1 MSDPTRSVFISRKP
15 YKSGY
20 SYPKDATDNG
30 FHEDFLFVCSE
41 AYPQYS
47 VDYQMTA
54 MGIMG
59 MGTENAIV
67 IDSMGGAV
75 GRLSIGGVRVGDNTY
90 GSNGYFAREIRKMRS
105 IIQLT
110 NNAYMLRIYN
120 ATLLDEEGNV
130 RDIGDTFMPFFVY
143 LGDITYT
150 SMAGRPKDLNVGISL
165 TQRNALKG
173 FNKFKEG
180 ENPYDT

>member
-1 MSDPTRSVFISRKP
+1 MSELTRSVFISRRP
-15 YKSGY
+15 YETGY
-20 SYPKDATDNG
+20 VYPKDATDSK
-30 FHEDFLFVCSE
+30 FHNDFLFVCSE

-90 GSNGYFAREIRKMRS
+90 GSNGYFAREIRRMRS

-120 ATLLDEEGNV
+120 ATLLDDKGHV

-143 LGDITYT
+143 IGDVNYAST
-150 SMAGRPKDLNVGISL
+150 AGRPKDLNVSISL
-165 TQRNALKG
+165 TQRNAKKG
-173 FNKFKEG
+173 FNKFSEG